1 MEEAKKEQMGGR
13 KAPTEWNK
21 LVKKMY
27 AEGKESDPKYKLGQA
42 MKAAKQIYRKSAK
55 SEKSKMNNSLARSN
69 RRSVRS
75 RKTKSR
81 RNRYSSSTR
90 RTMTI

>member
-1 MEEAKKEQMGGR
+1 MEEAKKKQMGGR

-27 AEGKESDPKYKLGQA
+27 AEGKMGNPNYKLGQA
-42 MKAAKQIYRKSAK
+42 MQAAKQIYRKSTK
-55 SEKSKMNNSLARSN
+55 SEMNNSMARSK

-75 RKTKSR
+75 QKAKSR